1 MREYLA
7 AFFEEFGYDTNDADA
22 LIAVYDKITSDYK
35 TKSILDNILS
45 EYEKNIRFDYEKNV
59 FERTREI
66 SELLSIHNFTV
77 DLLIFICMS
86 KHLKN
91 EYDLRKIDLQI
102 YKDSMLDLKY
112 KLDECKIVKGI
123 CGSFVA
129 PWFNGFFDLTRF
141 AFGRLQFEV
150 IKTWQDYEK
159 HGVKLI
165 AGKSKVINVHIP
177 RTGTPLDKESC
188 DKAYARAR
196 EFFKDE
202 VGENGAFVCFSWL
215 MYPGTF
221 NIIPKNSNTYRFVS
235 EYDII
240 GSEDND
246 GDDLWRLFDTDE
258 KNPDMLPCDTSMRR
272 AFVDHIKTGGRL
284 GNGFGVKI

>member
-1 MREYLA
+1 MREYLE

-22 LIAVYDKITSDYK
+22 LIAVYEKITSDYK

-159 HGVKLI
+159 QGVKLI

-215 MYPGTF
+215 MYPGTI

>member
-1 MREYLA
+1 MRKYLES
-7 AFFEEFGYDTNDADA
+7 FFEDFQYDKNDANELLCA
-22 LIAVYDKITSDYK
+22 YDKITADSD
-35 TKSILDNILS
+35 TDRLLCDLLS
-45 EYEKNIRFDYEKNV
+45 AYEQNIRFDYDKEV
-59 FERTREI
+59 FERSREI
-66 SELLSIHNFTV
+66 SRLTGVHGFTV

-86 KHLKN
+86 RHLKSV
-91 EYDLRKIDLQI
+91 YIQKGIDLQI

-112 KLDECKIVKGI
+112 KLWECKLVKGI

-159 HGVKLI
+159 NGVKLV
-165 AGKSKVINVHIP
+165 ADKSKVINVHIP
-177 RTGTPLDKESC
+177 RTKTPLDKESC
-188 DKAYARAR
+188 DKAYAKAR
-196 EFFKDE
+196 EFFRDE

-215 MYPGTF
+215 MYPGTLD
-221 NIIPKNSNTYRFVS
+221 IIPKNSNTYRFVS

-246 GDDLWRLFDTDE
+246 GEDLWRLFDTEQKDIN
-258 KNPDMLPCDTSMRR
+258 KLPCDTSMRR
-272 AFVDHIKTGGRL
+272 AFVEHIKNGGKL